1 MTIERL
7 QFIGVLIW
15 MIGMLVLVF
24 WSMRDLIRSENAD
37 HEKRQTQNNPESS
50 SKGESTSG
58 PKST

>member
-7 QFIGVLIW
+7 QFFGVLVW

-37 HEKRQTQNNPESS
+37 HEKRQPRDIPESPRS
-50 SKGESTSG
+50 SESKSG
-58 PKST
+58 PPST